1 MERLLRSVCRPRRI
15 RKSSFV
21 STTPLSRLPL
31 SIHSSTNPERTPL
44 RLFAIVEWF
53 LTLLPRPF
61 RAIISLGRGQ
71 LVVAIWPYYS
81 PLRRRRRRNDLE
93 RKYCAEQAL
102 REKVKIQRSL
112 HSVLSRIRPKCKGTE
127 RPTDGEEGI
136 SFADVPHS
144 VSLFCIMKNLH
155 QSGPRPEGGGIRGLL
170 MAPPPTSQ
178 PTDHLPSMVVS
189 SNQANALHSKLQPIT
204 SAAPLS
210 TQNTPMYDQKSPPK
224 GTIGREN
231 HSDNEFSPLNCC
243 PANSL
248 PLTFDDLTYWDLG
261 Q

>member
-112 HSVLSRIRPKCKGTE
+112 HSVRSRIRPKCKGTE
-127 RPTDGEEGI
+127 RPTDGEERI

-155 QSGPRPEGGGIRGLL
+155 PNRRSKGRNLWTSNGSSTDDATIFCQWFCSIRQMQST
-170 MAPPPTSQ
+170 PTHF
-178 PTDHLPSMVVS
+178 PFLRKTHAHD
-189 SNQANALHSKLQPIT
+189 
-204 SAAPLS
+204 
-210 TQNTPMYDQKSPPK
+210 
-224 GTIGREN
+224 
-231 HSDNEFSPLNCC
+231 
-243 PANSL
+243 
-248 PLTFDDLTYWDLG
+248 
-261 Q
+261 